1 MSDLLLITFGNLIHN
16 FLDRA
21 KERNMYEIKRG
32 DHVHKK
38 LL

>member
-1 MSDLLLITFGNLIHN
+1 MPDILLITIGNLIHN

-21 KERNMYEIKRG
+21 KEANMYEIKRG